1 MKKIKFE
8 ITTPERVVLKREA
21 DSLTVPTAEGEIT
34 LLPGH
39 IPLVAVLRPG
49 MVTVRNGQ
57 DEEYL
62 AVAAGF
68 LEVQPDGRVLAL
80 ADAADRADDLDL
92 AKVEEARERAV
103 RELEEARR
111 TDDVSAAAAMAALE
125 REMARIKVAVR
136 HRGRPPRQ
144 PHSDS

>member
-1 MKKIKFE
+1 MAKLQFE

-34 LLPGH
+34 VLPGH

-144 PHSDS
+144 PRSDS